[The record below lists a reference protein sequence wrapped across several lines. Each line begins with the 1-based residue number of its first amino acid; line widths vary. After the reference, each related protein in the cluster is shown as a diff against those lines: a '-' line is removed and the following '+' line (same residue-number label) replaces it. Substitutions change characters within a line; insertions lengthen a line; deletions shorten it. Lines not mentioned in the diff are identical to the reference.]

1 MSADIL
7 VTSLN
12 EVALDPIN
20 NIKIPD
26 QTTKGNHMASLA
38 SDIVTYLTNNK
49 YYLDKCSKVVQ
60 HLSTIMYAT
69 NFGQSQSRESMW
81 PKIIANNEDRSI
93 HNYFSD
99 TLLEISKYSH
109 AVESGLLFHLC
120 ERVIKEIISRNVK
133 KKEIATKE
141 TLSLSKEEKQI
152 PYYVSGYIIFSMVEK
167 YKRII
172 NNNEKNVAAKDALK
186 FLNSLKTTCSEK
198 IVGTFLKIMW
208 KDGLK

>member
-1 MSADIL
+1 MAANGTEIEYDVDKDIVIDESNLEQLNFFTSTEIVPDGLITADDIL
-7 VTSLN
+7 QSTGIEL
-12 EVALDPIN
+12 
-20 NIKIPD
+20 
-26 QTTKGNHMASLA
+26 
-38 SDIVTYLTNNK
+38 
-49 YYLDKCSKVVQ
+49 SKK
-60 HLSTIMYAT
+60 
-69 NFGQSQSRESMW
+69 

-120 ERVIKEIISRNVK
+120 ERVIKEIISTNVK

-141 TLSLSKEEKQI
+141 TLSISKEEKQI

-172 NNNEKNVAAKDALK
+172 NNNEKKCCCKRCLEIFK
-186 FLNSLKTTCSEK
+186 FLESNM
-198 IVGTFLKIMW
+198 F
-208 KDGLK
+208 